1 MVGMAWFKN
10 SMSEEDFLRT
20 ARTKGYEDYVSLL
33 ETKTFRGL
41 SGKAAFDTALY
52 KIDPSKTAKGNEKKI
67 VDKLTRLI
75 RTEKDKATPA
85 PIVSSSA
92 PISSP
97 LKAVSVSSKVSV
109 ASSALKKS
117 SKKVATPVEEAS
129 AGAGKAPPDT
139 PTILPSPHSSTL
151 TDEERRIRA
160 LELAAEASRK
170 TKIEQSSKG
179 ATSLQTLKAV
189 FKSAA
194 EAASSAAL
202 PANPEESTQ
211 YAKLGI
217 EKVAVPLLEADHAYI
232 RDEKI
237 KKSIKDAIPIITA
250 AEGRFAWKRGISQL
264 PALQNP
270 VVGTSFLEK
279 LNTYIPT
286 TTGTTTNKPKEI
298 SNARKLA
305 WEEEKEKRNEK
316 FAENTRKQQEGLLR
330 PPDWNEANPLFSPKT
345 GKPFEEKKPI
355 ENVLKLGKECDDFA
369 KSQQVKLEYPLG
381 SEAPYNINNDT
392 NIYGFIVKVFLNPQI
407 DTDEMVSFRLQLKSY
422 VGNDAY
428 EMLSLLF
435 VFFGGIPGI
444 QPRYSEPGFNYIF
457 CDKFEIKDAT
467 EYNLFENATNL
478 FIKSGCKATNEN
490 GISDVSLFHNDVRT
504 RAQRQN
510 LENVRLPSNNKKV
523 FKMSVKFFENET
535 SPEKDYD
542 ISDLYTHKIPF
553 IDPEKDVGIVVFVKS
568 RNEFTEKCK
577 DAIAGRYEPIKLC
590 QQIYGW
596 EQDVSPF
603 LDTIRKRIFQIAERY
618 EITPIEVFNGIFNIP
633 SDTPQTR
640 PE

>member
-1 MVGMAWFKN
+1 MEFP
-10 SMSEEDFLRT
+10 ELT
-20 ARTKGYEDYVSLL
+20 AE
-33 ETKTFRGL
+33 ETKAVDKM
-41 SGKAAFDTALY
+41 SSKPDY
-52 KIDPSKTAKGNEKKI
+52 KKSKTDRDFTTLKTLEGIISKRAIIENPP
-67 VDKLTRLI
+67 T
-75 RTEKDKATPA
+75 T
-85 PIVSSSA
+85 SSSRT
-92 PISSP
+92 PSST
-97 LKAVSVSSKVSV
+97 KTASVSGEASV
-109 ASSALKKS
+109 ASTGPKRA
-117 SKKVATPVEEAS
+117 SKKIATPVEEAS

-139 PTILPSPHSSTL
+139 PAILPPPHPSTL
-151 TDEERRIRA
+151 TDEERRVRA

-217 EKVAVPLLEADHAYI
+217 EKVALPLLAADHAYI
-232 RDEKI
+232 HDEKI
-237 KKSIKDAIPIITA
+237 KKSIKDTIPIITA

-286 TTGTTTNKPKEI
+286 ITGTTTNKPKEI

-305 WEEEKEKRNEK
+305 WEEEKERRNEK
-316 FAENTRKQQEGLLR
+316 FVENTQKEQEGLLR
-330 PPDWNEANPLFSPKT
+330 PRGWNSDLLLFSPKT
-345 GKPFEEKKPI
+345 GDNFKGTHK
-355 ENVLKLGKECDDFA
+355 ENVDSLLEECNIFS

-568 RNEFTEKCK
+568 RSEFTEKCK

-596 EQDVSPF
+596 EQDVGPF